1 MIWEIN
7 FSLLFFI
14 RGRNL
19 LYSGGDNMKRFKI
32 HITLKG
38 TLTMDI
44 LYYWYFETQNKF
56 LKDLLIVNGRSLK
69 EAIEKPIGAKEEMN
83 VVEFVVWGEIKE
95 GYENFIEKHA
105 YYTIDHL
112 TTEGLEVISKT
123 SCYYSIEGYGRPHNY
138 IRLTPE
144 GD

>member
-1 MIWEIN
+1 
-7 FSLLFFI
+7 
-14 RGRNL
+14 
-19 LYSGGDNMKRFKI
+19 MKRFSI

-38 TLTMDI
+38 SLTMSI
-44 LYYWYFETQNKF
+44 LHHWYFETQNKF

-69 EAIEKPIGAKEEMN
+69 EAIEKPICAKEEMN

-95 GYENFIEKHA
+95 EYEKIIEN
-105 YYTIDHL
+105 YTYHTMLYL
-112 TTEGLEVISKT
+112 TSEGLEVISKT

-144 GD
+144 GE